1 MAVKLHTV
9 KVKHFKHTEKNETIV
24 MPTPKT
30 VLIPML
36 QHIGRPCDC
45 TVKVGDLV
53 LRGQVIGDSEQ
64 FMTAPIHAST
74 SGKVTAIRDIMTA
87 GGQYVPAVEIT
98 ADGEDKAIE
107 TQPIEVNDLP
117 SLVSAAR
124 KLGLVGLGGAGF
136 PTSIK
141 LNPKNIDEVDTLIVN
156 ATECEPFITSD
167 HREMLE
173 SPDDIVQGVELIK
186 KAMGIDKAY
195 IAIESNKKDAI
206 ALLKAKSNGAYSV
219 KVTPSTYPQGAEKVV
234 IYNCTGRIVK
244 EGMLPADV
252 GVLVLNVTT
261 LGNLIRGIKTGIPL
275 THKRVTV
282 SGDCIKNPA
291 NVYVPIGTSIDELVE
306 FCGGTIKKV
315 DKLIMGG
322 PMMGISISSG
332 KHPIIKNNNAI
343 VAVSKELS
351 FSPDPHPCIRCGKCT
366 QACPF
371 GLMPT
376 VFEHAY
382 EDGDLDLLEKQKVN
396 VCMECASCAYVCP
409 AKRPLVQINKLAKA
423 ALRIRK
429 K

>member
-9 KVKHFKHTEKNETIV
+9 KVKHFKYTAKNETIN

-36 QHIGRPCDC
+36 QHIGKPCKC
-45 TVKVGDLV
+45 TVSVGDMV
-53 LRGQVIGDSEQ
+53 LRGQVIGDSEE
-64 FMTAPIHAST
+64 FLTAPIHAST

-107 TQPIEVNDLP
+107 TKPIEVTDLS
-117 SLVSAAR
+117 SLVAAAR
-124 KLGLVGLGGAGF
+124 SLGLVGLGGAGF

-141 LNPKNIDEVDTLIVN
+141 LNPRNIDEVDTLIVN

-173 SPDDIVQGVELIK
+173 SPDDIAQGVALIK
-186 KAMGIDKAY
+186 KAMGISKAY
-195 IAIESNKKDAI
+195 VAIESNKSDAVS
-206 ALLKAKSNGAYSV
+206 LMKKKANGEYEV
-219 KVTPSTYPQGAEKVV
+219 KVMPSNYPQGAEKVV
-234 IYNCTGRIVK
+234 IYNCTGRIVG

-261 LGNLIRGIKTGIPL
+261 LGNLIRGIKTGMPL

-291 NVYVPIGTSIDELVE
+291 NVYVPIGTLIDELIE
-306 FCGGTIKKV
+306 FCGGTVKKV

-322 PMMGISISSG
+322 PMMGISISNG
-332 KHPIIKNNNAI
+332 KHPVIKNNNAI
-343 VAVSKELS
+343 IAVSEKLS

-371 GLMPT
+371 NLMPT

-382 EDGDLDLLEKQKVN
+382 ENGDLDLLEKQKVN

>member
-1 MAVKLHTV
+1 MSVHLHTV
-9 KVKHFKHTEKNETIV
+9 KVKHFKNTAAMPTKV

-36 QHIGRPCDC
+36 QHIGRPCD
-45 TVKVGDLV
+45 VIVSVGETV
-53 LRGQVIGDSEQ
+53 LRGQKIGDSDQ

-87 GGQYVPAVEIT
+87 AGQYVPAVEIT
-98 ADGEDKAIE
+98 SDGEDKAIE
-107 TQPIEVNDLP
+107 ATPYEVTDLP
-117 SLVSAAR
+117 SLVAAAR
-124 KLGLVGLGGAGF
+124 ELGMVGLGGAGF

-173 SPDDIVQGVELIK
+173 SPDDIVEGIELVK
-186 KAMGIDKAY
+186 KAMGIEKAF

-206 ALLKAKSNGAYSV
+206 ALMKQKADGKFEV

-234 IYNCTGRIVK
+234 IYNCTGRIVS
-244 EGMLPADV
+244 EGQLPADV
-252 GVLVLNVTT
+252 GVIVLNVTT
-261 LGNLIRGIKTGIPL
+261 LGNLIRGIKTGMPL

-282 SGDCIKNPA
+282 SGDCVKEPA
-291 NVYVPIGTSIDELVE
+291 NVYVPIGTSMNDLVD
-306 FCGGTIKKV
+306 FCGGTVGTV
-315 DKLIMGG
+315 DKLLMGG
-322 PMMGISISSG
+322 PMMGISISNG
-332 KHPIIKNNNAI
+332 KHPVIKNNNAI
-343 VAVSKELS
+343 LAISAKLS

-382 EDGDLDLLEKQKVN
+382 EDGDFDLLEKQKVN

>member
-1 MAVKLHTV
+1 
-9 KVKHFKHTEKNETIV
+9 
-24 MPTPKT
+24 
-30 VLIPML
+30 ML
-36 QHIGRPCDC
+36 QHIGRPCD
-45 TVKVGDLV
+45 VIVSVGETV
-53 LRGQVIGDSEQ
+53 LRGQKIGDSDQ

-87 GGQYVPAVEIT
+87 AGQYVPAVEIT
-98 ADGEDKAIE
+98 SDGEDKAIE
-107 TQPIEVNDLP
+107 ATPYEVTDLP
-117 SLVSAAR
+117 SLVAAAR
-124 KLGLVGLGGAGF
+124 ELGMVGLGGAGF

-173 SPDDIVQGVELIK
+173 SPDDIVEGIELVK
-186 KAMGIDKAY
+186 KAMGIEKAF

-206 ALLKAKSNGAYSV
+206 ALMKQKADGKFEV

-234 IYNCTGRIVK
+234 IYNCTGRIVS
-244 EGMLPADV
+244 EGQLPADV
-252 GVLVLNVTT
+252 GVIVLNVTT
-261 LGNLIRGIKTGIPL
+261 LGNLIRGIKTGMPL

-282 SGDCIKNPA
+282 SGDCVKEPA
-291 NVYVPIGTSIDELVE
+291 NVYVPIGTSMNDLVD
-306 FCGGTIKKV
+306 FCGGTVGTV
-315 DKLIMGG
+315 DKLLMGG
-322 PMMGISISSG
+322 PMMGISISNG
-332 KHPIIKNNNAI
+332 KHPVIKNNNAI
-343 VAVSKELS
+343 LAISAKLS

-382 EDGDLDLLEKQKVN
+382 EDGDFDLLEKQKVN

>member
-1 MAVKLHTV
+1 MALHTV
-9 KVKHFKHTEKNETIV
+9 KVKHFKHTAKMQTIP

-36 QHIGRPCDC
+36 QHIGRPCD
-45 TVKVGDLV
+45 VKVKIGDSV

-87 GGQYVPAVEIT
+87 AGQYVPAVEIT

-107 TQPIEVNDLP
+107 TKPLEVNDLP

-124 KLGLVGLGGAGF
+124 TLGLVGLGGAGF

-141 LNPKNIDEVDTLIVN
+141 LNPKNIDEVDTLIIN

-173 SPDDIVQGVELIK
+173 SPDDIVEGINHIK

-195 IAIESNKKDAI
+195 LAIESNKKDAI
-206 ALLKAKSNGAYSV
+206 DLLKSKSNGDFEV
-219 KVTPSTYPQGAEKVV
+219 KIAPSNYPQGAEKVI

-261 LGNLIRGIKTGIPL
+261 LGNLIRGIKTGMPL

-291 NVYVPIGTSIDELVE
+291 NVLVPIGTSIDALIE
-306 FCGGTIKKV
+306 FCGGTVGVV

-322 PMMGISISSG
+322 PMMGIAISNG
-332 KHPIIKNNNAI
+332 RHPVIKNNNAI
-343 VAVSKELS
+343 IAISERLS